1 MAKIRYQFGIINT
14 PLDMKTKFK
23 VILNSCN
30 DLHQYHEF
38 NNLSNTGWHIHGLL
52 FRNLVHHHAWVMQ
65 GHVFCTSPC
74 LFMLLCTNILSYYF
88 PRYSYGCNSHSWYF
102 INPIPL
108 LMNLKEIPLCP
119 SRDMPTF
126 LKWASWCQSS
136 DPVWTSCLPSAP
148 YVQIELQNLMFV
160 LLNGCLMLEV
170 TPGKGEMDR
179 DNLTPFDGKGRT
191 QISFCYCI
199 CI

>member
-108 LMNLKEIPLCP
+108 LFSMFTFHQLFSIPKQQEKNVLI
-119 SRDMPTF
+119 
-126 LKWASWCQSS
+126 LHASQNNRLLSVMS
-136 DPVWTSCLPSAP
+136 NATS
-148 YVQIELQNLMFV
+148 
-160 LLNGCLMLEV
+160 LL
-170 TPGKGEMDR
+170 
-179 DNLTPFDGKGRT
+179 
-191 QISFCYCI
+191 
-199 CI
+199 